1 MSSCP
6 YCDGSNEKVIW
17 QDDLCRVIEVED
29 SQFTGWCRVAWNGHV
44 KEMTDLSV
52 DERRHLME
60 VVFAVES
67 GLRLLLQP
75 EKINLASLGTALP
88 HVHWHIVPRFTDDS
102 HFPEPVWARQ
112 QRDPAPRLKPVDF
125 TRSMQAHI
133 ERHMG

>member
-1 MSSCP
+1 
-6 YCDGSNEKVIW
+6 
-17 QDDLCRVIEVED
+17 
-29 SQFTGWCRVAWNGHV
+29 GHV
-44 KEMTDLSV
+44 KEMTDLSA

-102 HFPEPVWARQ
+102 HFPEPVWAQQ
-112 QRDPAPRLKPVDF
+112 QRVSAPRPKPVDF